1 MWWLAELHDTWYRG
15 YGAVETATLRQSSVR
30 CGVADIVYIILFVDE
45 SLEGPSYIDSIFSFI
60 TFGVGESL
68 VFSRFNLYASTSP
81 SPIMGSSKTDRAAK
95 LAKLAEGLAST
106 SPKED
111 VGAAV
116 EKRLE
121 ARLNK
126 LQTEFLMASIS
137 DLRERVRGV

>member
-1 MWWLAELHDTWYRG
+1 
-15 YGAVETATLRQSSVR
+15 
-30 CGVADIVYIILFVDE
+30 
-45 SLEGPSYIDSIFSFI
+45 
-60 TFGVGESL
+60 
-68 VFSRFNLYASTSP
+68 
-81 SPIMGSSKTDRAAK
+81 MGSSKTDRAAK